1 MPQLEREMK
10 AGLAGDRR
18 TRTSLPP
25 NGRSDLLELDRRNSL
40 AHAIVATVREPL
52 IVLDRKLR
60 VVTASRSFLKL
71 FDMENVTARGR
82 PFFELSSGQWDLP
95 ELRKLLQDAI
105 ANDTTIEAY
114 EIALEVPNIGLRHL
128 LLNARQ
134 VLDGKSPHTAL
145 LVGLEDIT
153 ERRDAQDLKD
163 TLQQKQETLLL
174 ELQHRTA
181 NSLQIIASIL
191 LLKARTVQSED
202 TRSHLHDVHKRVILV
217 ATVQRQLCTSDLAD
231 KIELG
236 PYLSSLCEGL
246 VSSMVADD
254 RAITIKT
261 TATAGAVKSDEAISF
276 GLIVT
281 ELVINALKHAFPDG
295 RKGYIDVDFVGNESD
310 WRLSVSDNGVGRRQ
324 DRAEP
329 DHVGLGT
336 TIVEALARQLKATVE
351 VAAGQPGASTAIVHT
366 G

>member
-1 MPQLEREMK
+1 MTQMDREVQS
-10 AGLAGDRR
+10 GSFGNRR
-18 TRTSLPP
+18 IRVPLPRD
-25 NGRSDLLELDRRNSL
+25 GRSALLELDRRNSL

-71 FDMENVTARGR
+71 FDMENVDARGCL
-82 PFFELSSGQWDLP
+82 FFELSSAQWDLP
-95 ELRKLLQDAI
+95 KLRELLQGVI
-105 ANDTTIEAY
+105 AHDTTIEAY
-114 EIALEVPNIGLRHL
+114 EIALDVPNLGLRRL

-134 VLDGKSPHTAL
+134 VLDGKSPHAAL
-145 LVGLEDIT
+145 LIGLEDVT
-153 ERRDAQDLKD
+153 ERREAQDLKD
-163 TLQQKQETLLL
+163 TLQRRQEMLLL

-217 ATVQRQLCTSDLAD
+217 ATVQRQLSTAGLAD

-246 VSSMVADD
+246 LSSMVADD
-254 RAITIKT
+254 KAITIKS
-261 TATAGAVKSDEAISF
+261 TAAVGAVKSDDAISF

-295 RKGYIDVDFVGNESD
+295 RKGHIDVDFVGNESD
-310 WRLSVSDNGVGRRQ
+310 WRLSVSDNGVGRRH

-336 TIVEALARQLKATVE
+336 TIVEALAKQLNATVE
-351 VAAGQPGASTAIVHT
+351 VAASRPGATTAIVHA